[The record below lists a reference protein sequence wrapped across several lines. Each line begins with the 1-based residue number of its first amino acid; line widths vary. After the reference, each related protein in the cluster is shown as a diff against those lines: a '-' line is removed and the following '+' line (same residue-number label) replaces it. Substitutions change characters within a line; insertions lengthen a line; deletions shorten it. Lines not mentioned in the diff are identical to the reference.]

1 MKTLY
6 RIRLIP
12 RLQTMVI
19 SLSALFLMS
28 ACAGAPPTT
37 EMAVAKVAVNNA
49 NTAGANEFAPLPYR
63 AAQEKM
69 EGAQN
74 AMATE
79 NYAVARKLA
88 EEAEVDAQLS
98 AVTARSVKAQKAVG
112 QLQQDN
118 NVLRQEIDRK
128 TQ

>member
-1 MKTLY
+1 MAYAVVLAY
-6 RIRLIP
+6 YRLI
-12 RLQTMVI
+12 T
-19 SLSALFLMS
+19 
-28 ACAGAPPTT
+28 
-37 EMAVAKVAVNNA
+37 
-49 NTAGANEFAPLPYR
+49 
-63 AAQEKM
+63 AQEKL
-69 EGAQN
+69 EGAEQ

-79 NYAVARKLA
+79 NYGVARQLA
-88 EEAEVDAQLS
+88 EEAQVDAQLS